1 MNFEIT
7 KIASFRGHK
16 DSVYDI
22 ADGLTD
28 GKFLSA
34 SGDGY
39 VVEWESPEV
48 GIPLVK
54 VDNPIYAIEHLKAD
68 NLLWVGENS
77 QGLHLIDTENK
88 KEKAFIKLGKV
99 SIFSIKTFENKTFVA
114 NSLGYIHIIDVES
127 QKFIQHIKASEKSAR
142 TLAVNEQARELA
154 VGFSD
159 HKIRIYDIDTYQKK
173 YEINAHSNSVFSV
186 VYHQNFLIS
195 AGRDAHIKL
204 WDAALGYLQVTD
216 IPAHNY
222 AVNHLTL
229 LNNSKLLASCSM
241 DKAIKIWNLD
251 NMQLLKVIDKG
262 KFASHGTSVN
272 KLWWNSQTERLL
284 SASDDRTISEWKLF

>member
-1 MNFEIT
+1 MKFEIS

-22 ADGLTD
+22 ADGVSE
-28 GKFLSA
+28 GRFLSA

-39 VVEWESPEV
+39 VVEWENPEV

-54 VDNPIYAIEHLKAD
+54 VENPIYAIEHLKD
-68 NLLWVGENS
+68 QNLLWVGENS
-77 QGLHLIDTENK
+77 QGLHLIDTVNK
-88 KEKAFIKLGKV
+88 KEETFIKLGKV
-99 SIFSIKTFENKTFVA
+99 SVFNIKTFKNRTFA
-114 NSLGYIHIIDVES
+114 ADSLGYIHVIDLES
-127 QKFIQHIKASEKSAR
+127 KKFVHHIKGSEKSAR
-142 TLAVNEQARELA
+142 TLAINERTRELA

-159 HKIRIYDIDTYQKK
+159 HKIRIYDLDTYEKK
-173 YEINAHSNSVFSV
+173 HEINAHLNSVFTL
-186 VYHQNFLIS
+186 VYHDHFLIS
-195 AGRDAHIKL
+195 SGRDAHIKL
-204 WDAALGYLQVTD
+204 WDTSLGYLAATT

-229 LNNSKLLASCSM
+229 LKNGTLLASCSM
-241 DKAIKIWNLD
+241 DKAIKIWNLED
-251 NMQLLKVIDKG
+251 MQLLKVIDKG

-272 KLWWNSQTERLL
+272 KLWWNPENERLL